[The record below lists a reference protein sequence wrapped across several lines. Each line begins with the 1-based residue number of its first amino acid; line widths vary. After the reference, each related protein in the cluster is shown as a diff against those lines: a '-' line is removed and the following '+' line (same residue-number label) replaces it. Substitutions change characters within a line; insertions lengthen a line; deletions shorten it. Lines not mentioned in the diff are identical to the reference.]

1 MAKKTKSTGSKN
13 KKIRN
18 LALDVIMVC
27 LALLVVISGWR
38 VFTMIREYKAGRDS
52 YQEVMDQSG
61 GGYLGNIDFNMLK
74 KINPDVVGWLYY
86 ENAGIDYPVVQGE
99 DNDKYLNIMFDGN
112 WGICGTLFVD
122 CITEKP
128 FEQFNTI
135 IYGHHMRDGTMFA
148 GFEELKDPEY
158 CKEHPRLELITPDEK
173 YHLDIWAFLNQP
185 SDSEIYTTNI
195 TDPEQQEKYLELA
208 EKLASYTTD
217 VTVEPGDKLVLLSTC
232 AYEYQDARYIVVC
245 KMVPWEE

>member
-1 MAKKTKSTGSKN
+1 
-13 KKIRN
+13 
-18 LALDVIMVC
+18 
-27 LALLVVISGWR
+27 
-38 VFTMIREYKAGRDS
+38 
-52 YQEVMDQSG
+52 
-61 GGYLGNIDFNMLK
+61 
-74 KINPDVVGWLYY
+74 
-86 ENAGIDYPVVQGE
+86 
-99 DNDKYLNIMFDGN
+99 
-112 WGICGTLFVD
+112 
-122 CITEKP
+122 
-128 FEQFNTI
+128 
-135 IYGHHMRDGTMFA
+135 MFA